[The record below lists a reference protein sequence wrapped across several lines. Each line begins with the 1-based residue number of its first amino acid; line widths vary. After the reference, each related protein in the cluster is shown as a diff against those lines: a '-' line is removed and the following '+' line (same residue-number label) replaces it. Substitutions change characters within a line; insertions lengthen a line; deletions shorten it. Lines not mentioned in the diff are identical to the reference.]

1 MKIIYA
7 IVLFLFSITIT
18 KASNSA
24 LIDTVN
30 VEIQSDEACPG
41 AIINFHLIN
50 KSATPLDSIRW
61 RGDYDVISN
70 NYFFEKYGTALE
82 YNVLNPKWIFF
93 SKNGIG
99 KFPISIEVKNVL
111 GFYKT
116 YYDTVETG
124 EPWIHIL
131 NDPATCCGLNDT
143 IKVDVRFL
151 TKPYNICMW
160 YDNAVDTFFSVLS
173 FNKDKFPVSL
183 LAGRT
188 SIDLKVRIED
198 SKGCTAE
205 ATKFFNL
212 TTNISETK
220 KGNIII
226 SPNPT
231 SNNIIISGLPENN
244 DNPAVLFNIQ
254 GKVMMNFKAENN
266 VPIDLSLFDNG
277 VYLLKVGQVVKRVVK
292 M

>member
-18 KASNSA
+18 KASNST

-41 AIINFHLIN
+41 AIINFHVIN
-50 KSATPLDSIRW
+50 KSTTPLDSIWW
-61 RGDYDVISN
+61 RGDFDVISN
-70 NYFFEKYGTALE
+70 YYFFYKYGSALNN
-82 YNVLNPKWIFF
+82 NVLNPHWIFF
-93 SKNGIG
+93 SNNGIG
-99 KFPISIEVKNVL
+99 KFPVSIEVKNVL

-124 EPWIHIL
+124 EPWVHII
-131 NDPATCCGLNDT
+131 NDPSTCCGLNDT

-151 TKPYNICMW
+151 TKPYNTLQWI
-160 YDNAVDTFFSVLS
+160 DNTTGALLS
-173 FNKDKFPVSL
+173 FQDKFPVSL

-205 ATKFFNL
+205 VTKFFNL
-212 TTNISETK
+212 TTPVSASK
-220 KGNIII
+220 RDRLII

-231 SNNIIISGLPENN
+231 SNNIFVSGLSETD
-244 DNPAVLFNIQ
+244 DNLAILYNAQ
-254 GKVMMNFKAENN
+254 GKVIMNFKAENN
-266 VPIDLSLFDNG
+266 IPIDLSSLDNG

>member
-1 MKIIYA
+1 MKTIFTS
-7 IVLFLFSITIT
+7 LFFLFSITVT
-18 KASNSA
+18 KASNYA

-124 EPWIHIL
+124 EPWIHII

-151 TKPYNICMW
+151 TKPYNTLQW
-160 YDNAVDTFFSVLS
+160 FDNATGTIMPVFLQ
-173 FNKDKFPVSL
+173 NIDKFPVSL
-183 LAGRT
+183 LAGRS
-188 SIDLKVRIED
+188 SIDLGIIIED
-198 SKGCTAE
+198 SKGCKGRAN
-205 ATKFFNL
+205 KIFNL
-212 TTNISETK
+212 TTPVSATK
-220 KGNIII
+220 KENIII
-226 SPNPT
+226 SPIPT
-231 SNNIIISGLPENN
+231 SNNIFISGLPENEE
-244 DNPAVLFNIQ
+244 NPAILYNVQ
-254 GKVMMNFKAENN
+254 GKVMMNFNAENN

-277 VYLLKVGQVVKRVVK
+277 VYLLKVGQVVNRVVK

>member
-18 KASNSA
+18 KASNST

-41 AIINFHLIN
+41 AIINFHVIN
-50 KSATPLDSIRW
+50 KSTTPLDSIWW
-61 RGDYDVISN
+61 RGDFDVISN
-70 NYFFEKYGTALE
+70 YYFFYKYGSALNN
-82 YNVLNPKWIFF
+82 NVLNPHWIFF
-93 SKNGIG
+93 SNNGIG
-99 KFPISIEVKNVL
+99 KFPVSIEVKNVL

-124 EPWIHIL
+124 EPWVHII
-131 NDPATCCGLNDT
+131 NDPSTCCGLNDT

-151 TKPYNICMW
+151 TKPYNTLQWI
-160 YDNAVDTFFSVLS
+160 DNTTGALLS
-173 FNKDKFPVSL
+173 FQDKFPVSL

-205 ATKFFNL
+205 VTKFFNL
-212 TTNISETK
+212 TTPVSASK
-220 KGNIII
+220 RDRLII

-231 SNNIIISGLPENN
+231 NSTINITGLSETD
-244 DNPAVLFNIQ
+244 DNLAILYNVQ
-254 GKVMMNFKAENN
+254 GKVIMNFKAENN
-266 VPIDLSLFDNG
+266 VPIDLSLLDNG
-277 VYLLKVGQVVKRVVK
+277 VYLLKIGQVVKRVVK

>member
-1 MKIIYA
+1 
-7 IVLFLFSITIT
+7 LFSITVT

-124 EPWIHIL
+124 EPWIHII

-151 TKPYNICMW
+151 TKPYNTLQWI
-160 YDNAVDTFFSVLS
+160 DNATGTILS
-173 FNKDKFPVSL
+173 FNEKFPLSL
-183 LAGRT
+183 LAGRS
-188 SIDLKVRIED
+188 SIDLGIFIED
-198 SKGCTAE
+198 VKGCSQSAN
-205 ATKFFNL
+205 KFFNL

-254 GKVMMNFKAENN
+254 GKVMMNFKAKNN

-277 VYLLKVGQVVKRVVK
+277 VYLLKVGQVVNRVVK

>member
-18 KASNSA
+18 KASNST

-50 KSATPLDSIRW
+50 KSVTPLDSIWW
-61 RGDYDVISN
+61 RGDYDVTTN
-70 NYFFEKYGTALE
+70 HYLFEKSGLVSE
-82 YNVLNPKWIFF
+82 RNNLNPIWIF
-93 SKNGIG
+93 SSHNGIG

-111 GFYKT
+111 GFYRT

-124 EPWIHIL
+124 EPWINII

-151 TKPYNICMW
+151 TKPYNTLQWI
-160 YDNAVDTFFSVLS
+160 DNTTGALLS
-173 FNKDKFPVSL
+173 FQEKFPVSL

-198 SKGCTAE
+198 SKGCKAE
-205 ATKFFNL
+205 VTKFFNL
-212 TTNISETK
+212 TTPVSASK
-220 KGNIII
+220 RDRLII

-231 SNNIIISGLPENN
+231 SNNIFVSGLSETD
-244 DNPAVLFNIQ
+244 DNLAILYNVQ
-254 GKVMMNFKAENN
+254 GKVIMNFKAENN
-266 VPIDLSLFDNG
+266 VPIDLSSFDNG
-277 VYLLKVGQVVKRVVK
+277 VYLLKVGQVVKRVAK
-292 M
+292 L

>member
-7 IVLFLFSITIT
+7 IVLFSFSFSITE
-18 KASNSA
+18 ASNST

-41 AIINFHLIN
+41 AIINFHVIN

-61 RGDYDVISN
+61 RGDYDVTTNHYLFDKGGLVSERN
-70 NYFFEKYGTALE
+70 N
-82 YNVLNPKWIFF
+82 LNPIWIF
-93 SKNGIG
+93 SSHNGIG

-111 GFYKT
+111 GFHKT

-124 EPWIHIL
+124 EPWINII

-151 TKPYNICMW
+151 TKPYNTLQW
-160 YDNAVDTFFSVLS
+160 FDNATGTIMPVFLQ
-173 FNKDKFPVSL
+173 NIDKFPVSL
-183 LAGRT
+183 LAGRS
-188 SIDLKVRIED
+188 SIDLGIIIED
-198 SKGCTAE
+198 SKGCKGRAN
-205 ATKFFNL
+205 KIFNL
-212 TTNISETK
+212 TTNISVTK
-220 KGNIII
+220 KDNIII

-231 SNNIIISGLPENN
+231 NNKIFISGLPENE
-244 DNPAVLFNIQ
+244 DNSAILYNVQ
-254 GKVMMNFKAENN
+254 GKVIMNFKAENN
-266 VPIDLSLFDNG
+266 VPIDLSLLENG

>member
-1 MKIIYA
+1 
-7 IVLFLFSITIT
+7 LFSITIT

-50 KSATPLDSIRW
+50 KSVTPLDSIRW
-61 RGDYDVISN
+61 RGDYDVIN
-70 NYFFEKYGTALE
+70 NHFSFDKYGSALNN
-82 YNVLNPKWIFF
+82 NVLNPQWIFF
-93 SKNGIG
+93 SNNGIG

-124 EPWIHIL
+124 EPWINII

-151 TKPYNICMW
+151 TKPYNTCMW

-173 FNKDKFPVSL
+173 YNKDKFPVSL

-198 SKGCTAE
+198 SKGCKAE
-205 ATKFFNL
+205 VTKFFNL
-212 TTNISETK
+212 TTPVSTSK
-220 KGNIII
+220 RDHLII

-231 SNNIIISGLPENN
+231 NNTISITGLSKTD
-244 DNPAVLFNIQ
+244 DNLAILYNVQ
-254 GKVMMNFKAENN
+254 GKVIMNFKAENN
-266 VPIDLSLFDNG
+266 VPIDLSLLDNG
-277 VYLLKVGQVVKRVVK
+277 VYLLKIGQVVKRVAK
-292 M
+292 L

>member
-1 MKIIYA
+1 MKTILTSL
-7 IVLFLFSITIT
+7 LFLFSITIT

-50 KSATPLDSIRW
+50 KSVTPLDSIWW
-61 RGDYDVISN
+61 RGDYDVTN
-70 NYFFEKYGTALE
+70 NYYSFARYGTALE

-93 SKNGIG
+93 SNNGIG
-99 KFPISIEVKNVL
+99 KFPVSIEVKNVL

-124 EPWIHIL
+124 EPWINII

-151 TKPYNICMW
+151 TKPYNTLQWI
-160 YDNAVDTFFSVLS
+160 DNTTGALLS
-173 FNKDKFPVSL
+173 FQEKFPVSL

-198 SKGCTAE
+198 SKGCKAE
-205 ATKFFNL
+205 VTKFFNL
-212 TTNISETK
+212 TTPVSTYK
-220 KGNIII
+220 RDRLII

-231 SNNIIISGLPENN
+231 SNNIFVSGLSETD
-244 DNPAVLFNIQ
+244 DNLAILYNVQ
-254 GKVMMNFKAENN
+254 GKVIMNFKAENN
-266 VPIDLSLFDNG
+266 VPIDLSSFDNG
-277 VYLLKVGQVVKRVVK
+277 VYLLKVGQVVKRVAK
-292 M
+292 L

>member
-18 KASNSA
+18 KASNST

-41 AIINFHLIN
+41 AIINFHVIN
-50 KSATPLDSIRW
+50 KSTTPLDSIWW
-61 RGDYDVISN
+61 RGDFDVISN
-70 NYFFEKYGTALE
+70 YYFFYKYGSALNN
-82 YNVLNPKWIFF
+82 NVLNPKWIF
-93 SKNGIG
+93 SSHNGIG

-124 EPWIHIL
+124 EPWIHII
-131 NDPATCCGLNDT
+131 NDPSTCCGLNDT

-151 TKPYNICMW
+151 TKPYNTLQW
-160 YDNAVDTFFSVLS
+160 FDNATGTIMPVFLQ
-173 FNKDKFPVSL
+173 NIDKFPVSL
-183 LAGRT
+183 LAGRS
-188 SIDLKVRIED
+188 SIDLGIIIED
-198 SKGCTAE
+198 SKGCKGRAN
-205 ATKFFNL
+205 KIFNL

-220 KGNIII
+220 KDNIII

-231 SNNIIISGLPENN
+231 NNKIFISGLPENE
-244 DNPAVLFNIQ
+244 DNSAILYNAQ
-254 GKVMMNFKAENN
+254 GKVILNFKVDNN
-266 VPIDLSLFDNG
+266 VPIDLSLLDNG
-277 VYLLKVGQVVKRVVK
+277 VYLLKIGQVVKRVVK

>member
-1 MKIIYA
+1 MKTILTSL
-7 IVLFLFSITIT
+7 LFLFSITIT

-50 KSATPLDSIRW
+50 KSVTPLDSIWW
-61 RGDYDVISN
+61 RGDYDVTN
-70 NYFFEKYGTALE
+70 NYYSFARYGTALE

-93 SKNGIG
+93 SNNGIG
-99 KFPISIEVKNVL
+99 KFPVSIEVKNVL

-124 EPWIHIL
+124 EPWINII

-151 TKPYNICMW
+151 TKPYNTCMW
-160 YDNAVDTFFSVLS
+160 YDNAVDTFFSALS
-173 FNKDKFPVSL
+173 QNNDKFPVSL
-183 LAGRT
+183 LAGRS
-188 SIDLKVRIED
+188 SIDLGIIIED
-198 SKGCTAE
+198 SKGCRGRAN
-205 ATKFFNL
+205 KFFNL
-212 TTNISETK
+212 TTPVSASKRDHLN
-220 KGNIII
+220 I

-231 SNNIIISGLPENN
+231 NSTINITGLSETD
-244 DNPAVLFNIQ
+244 DNLAILCNVQ
-254 GKVMMNFKAENN
+254 GKVIMNFKAENN
-266 VPIDLSLFDNG
+266 VPIDLSSLDNG
-277 VYLLKVGQVVKRVVK
+277 VYLLKIGQVVKRVVK
-292 M
+292 I